1 MGPQLGRA
9 GARRW
14 LPVAAACALAAAFA
28 ASPLASAQQPDE
40 PPFPPPDVQA
50 PPPSPDQVQPS
61 PAPLETV
68 TPAPD
73 AGDNADHADAD
84 AKPSAK
90 PAPPKAPE
98 VAAKPPEPPKPVRSP
113 MAILQA
119 LDKVTAETL
128 RFAAPIGRRVRYK
141 TLVFTVKA
149 CETSGV
155 DDPQPR
161 AAAYVLVESQPLGLP
176 GRAPPPAKQVFRG
189 WMFATAPG
197 LHPLEH
203 PIYDAWLI
211 ACSASAPSA

>member
-1 MGPQLGRA
+1 V
-9 GARRW
+9 RRW
-14 LPVAAACALAAAFA
+14 LPAAAACVLAAVLGAG
-28 ASPLASAQQPDE
+28 PLSAQQPDE
-40 PPFPPPDVQA
+40 PPFPPPQIQA
-50 PPPSPDQVQPS
+50 PPPVSPPPSPDQIQPG

-68 TPAPD
+68 TPVPD
-73 AGDNADHADAD
+73 EGDNATPAA
-84 AKPSAK
+84 AAAPSAK
-90 PAPPKAPE
+90 PAPAKPPE
-98 VAAKPPEPPKPVRSP
+98 AAAKPPEPPKPVRSP

-161 AAAYVLVESQPLGLP
+161 AAAYVLIESEPLGLP

-189 WMFATAPG
+189 WMFASAPG

-203 PIYDAWLI
+203 PVYDAWLI

>member
-1 MGPQLGRA
+1 VGPQLGRA

-14 LPVAAACALAAAFA
+14 LPAAAACVLTAALGAG
-28 ASPLASAQQPDE
+28 PLSAQQPDE
-40 PPFPPPDVQA
+40 PPFPPPQVQSPPS
-50 PPPSPDQVQPS
+50 PPPSPDQIQPPPTLEPVQP
-61 PAPLETV
+61 V
-68 TPAPD
+68 PD
-73 AGDNADHADAD
+73 DGDNATPDAAAAPAAKSAQ
-84 AKPSAK
+84 AKP
-90 PAPPKAPE
+90 PE
-98 VAAKPPEPPKPVRSP
+98 AAAKPPEPPKPLRSP

-161 AAAYVLVESQPLGLP
+161 AAAYVLVESEPLGLP

-203 PIYDAWLI
+203 SIYDAWLI